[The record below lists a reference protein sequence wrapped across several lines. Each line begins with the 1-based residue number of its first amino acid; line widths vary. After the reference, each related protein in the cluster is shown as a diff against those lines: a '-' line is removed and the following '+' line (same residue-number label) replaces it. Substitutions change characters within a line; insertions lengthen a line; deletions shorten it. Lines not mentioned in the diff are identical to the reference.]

1 VTIVV
6 GYTPTPAGRAA
17 PAAGADVAAE
27 GNQPVIVVAAPVARA
42 APR

>member
-1 VTIVV
+1 VTNVV
-6 GYTPTPAGRAA
+6 GHTPALPGHAA
-17 PAAGADVAAE
+17 RVAAADAAAE